1 MDRYAVINP
10 INRVAI
16 QFDKEYYHHIKELNE
31 KKEHQMNYG
40 YARTSTFD
48 QQYGLEDQIQQLTKV
63 GCDRI
68 FSEQVS
74 ATDMEGRIE
83 WTKLMQGLKAGDVVT
98 ITKIDRAARNIG
110 DMVGI
115 TKTLAEIGA
124 SIRILDMNIDT
135 NTPTGT
141 LMLNI
146 FASVAQFEK
155 DQMLVRQRI
164 GIEAAKAKDKDLP
177 LEERTYK
184 GAKPTARA
192 KTDSVMA
199 LLAAGT
205 SKEKIAKDLGIGVAS
220 VYRIIKAAQQTA

>member
-1 MDRYAVINP
+1 
-10 INRVAI
+10 
-16 QFDKEYYHHIKELNE
+16 
-31 KKEHQMNYG
+31 MNYG

-48 QQYGLEDQIQQLTKV
+48 QQYGLEDQIAQLTKA

-74 ATDMEGRIE
+74 ATEMEARTQWKGM
-83 WTKLMQGLKAGDVVT
+83 MQGLKTGDVVT
-98 ITKIDRAARNIG
+98 ITKIDRAARNIA
-110 DMVGI
+110 DMVKI
-115 TKTLAEIGA
+115 TESLAKIGA

-135 NTPTGT
+135 TTATGT

-146 FASVAQFEK
+146 FASVAQFER

-164 GIEAAKAKDKDLP
+164 GIEAAKAKDKTLP

-192 KTDSVMA
+192 KAADVHA
-199 LLAAGT
+199 LLAAGRT
-205 SKEKIAKDLGIGVAS
+205 KEQVAKTLNIGIAS
-220 VYRIIKAAQQTA
+220 VYRILKAAA